1 MKKSQRDHIS
11 SIDEFEDLTLF
22 ANESFDTQDVDLFE
36 FTSEESSP
44 LTRLKSIIL
53 SLDWEINDEILQELD
68 DELDN
73 LQSVWTDDKV
83 AEVYLQG
90 LKKIGNYIRT
100 KGAYAHPNSIK
111 LLLTFFYNFE
121 KIISSE
127 KITGEEITRLLKGDV
142 RKFKILQYQ
151 INQSE
156 TETAPQSSAQVA
168 TKEPVE
174 QVAPPLTESDVTKQ
188 LKAAILSL
196 DWEVTDDSLRQFNDR
211 LAGFHQLM
219 ADNKPALV
227 LAQGLQA
234 LGDYIADE
242 RADAHPEAFILLHSF
257 NDALEQVLRTG
268 GQQLEQTKIQDILV
282 DQINR
287 LNNLK
292 LLIASPSGTL
302 VDDQRIDEMVEELSA
317 PASTE
322 TIAEQPIPRNESVT
336 LTPPEPTEEPFISAP
351 AETEETMDAT
361 GNLEAE
367 LDTFFTIDSVPA
379 MESADVQYPDEIL
392 PPDAIHPV
400 DDELADDFIE
410 AHLSTKR
417 GFMPALSDAEESSG
431 FDENA
436 EQLDVRA
443 QSDLADQ
450 LDFLFADA
458 EGDDDSSVTFSALD
472 STDLE
477 LAIDSEEDVAVEEEP
492 EIALADD
499 DEELEEGPVAALTAM
514 DEEIEKGTV
523 DALADEDEGAEED
536 GVVAALSDAFEPE
549 EEADFDDEAIAGD
562 LGGADLDIESKL
574 DSFFVGADE
583 ETAES
588 VDAPQETV
596 EEIEQSL
603 FFNEE
608 DHVQAALA
616 DSEEEHGFSEEAEVA
631 TLSFTPMD
639 EIEEKLDFFF
649 GSESDEET
657 EPEEY
662 RKELLSSDVLDTSL
676 NLTFDTPETTS
687 SVEPALAGFAPEE
700 AASEELDEALEEEEQ
715 PEAALAEE
723 LAFFSTE
730 TEEEPQEAAST
741 TVDELT
747 SALEA
752 TIGEGQE
759 VPASETLQ
767 IHLAALGALLPA
779 IVRAPTHEK
788 LAEAAA
794 LVAPLKQTGLS
805 AEQLALVQLL
815 DAVITMLVRL
825 PTKDAAETEKL
836 VNYLYGLLLAEH
848 CPPSALPEAV
858 VRYTAWLQHAS
869 TIMPVVPVAAG
880 QDQDAQYA
888 YTAKELYFELSEL
901 RAHIREEFAKLRHE
915 MHHLKT

>member
-68 DELDN
+68 DELEN

-111 LLLTFFYNFE
+111 LLLTFYYNFE

-156 TETAPQSSAQVA
+156 ADTATQSVGEIPAN
-168 TKEPVE
+168 EPVE
-174 QVAPPLTESDVTKQ
+174 EVAATPVTESDISKQ

-211 LAGFHQLM
+211 LAGFHQRM

-257 NDALEQVLRTG
+257 NDALEQVLKTG
-268 GQQLEQTKIQDILV
+268 AQRLEQSTIQDLLV

-317 PASTE
+317 PPSTE
-322 TIAEQPIPRNESVT
+322 AIAEEPMPRKETVAPT
-336 LTPPEPTEEPFISAP
+336 LPETAAEPLTATADATPEA
-351 AETEETMDAT
+351 MDAT

-367 LDTFFTIDSVPA
+367 IDTFFAIDSMPA
-379 MESADVQYPDEIL
+379 MESADVQYPDEVL

-410 AHLSTKR
+410 AHLSSKR
-417 GFMPALSDAEESSG
+417 GLMPALSDADESSG
-431 FDENA
+431 FDEN
-436 EQLDVRA
+436 EELLDVRA

-477 LAIDSEEDVAVEEEP
+477 LAIDNEEELEDEEAP
-492 EIALADD
+492 AFSLKDD
-499 DEELEEGPVAALTAM
+499 IEELEEGPIAALTAM
-514 DEEIEKGTV
+514 DEAIEEGTAAV
-523 DALADEDEGAEED
+523 PADEDEEEAED
-536 GVVAALSDAFEPE
+536 GVVAALSDALEPE
-549 EEADFDDEAIAGD
+549 ARSDFDGGFIAD
-562 LGGADLDIESKL
+562 DASGADLDIESKL
-574 DSFFVGADE
+574 DSFFVDAEE
-583 ETAES
+583 ETAEP
-588 VDAPQETV
+588 VDAPQATV
-596 EEIEQSL
+596 EEIEDSL

-608 DHVQAALA
+608 DRVQAALA

-649 GSESDEET
+649 GSESDEEA
-657 EPEEY
+657 EPDEY
-662 RKELLSSDVLDTSL
+662 RKELAASDLLDASL
-676 NLTFDTPETTS
+676 NLTFDTPEATP

-700 AASEELDEALEEEEQ
+700 VSEDLEDELDEAEQ
-715 PEAALAEE
+715 SEASLVEE
-723 LAFFSTE
+723 LALFSS
-730 TEEEPQEAAST
+730 EAARTQEPGST

-759 VPASETLQ
+759 APAAESLQ
-767 IHLAALGALLPA
+767 IQLAALGAILPG
-779 IVRAPTHEK
+779 IVRAPTYEK

-848 CPPSALPEAV
+848 CPPRVLPEAV
-858 VRYTAWLQHAS
+858 VRYTAWLQQAS

-901 RAHIREEFAKLRHE
+901 RTHIREEFAKLRHE